1 MSGDETLP
9 TPKVPIIVSAPNIKA
24 FQVDAIPDT
33 GATQT
38 VISWQTAE
46 QHRLKVKKTNIT
58 LYNASKQKMN
68 LKGVTTVQISY
79 GQRKIT
85 VRALVSGNLIDTELV
100 ISWHGMKNLGILPLN
115 FPSPLSETSKAKV
128 RSNKSARK
136 YDELNKPIR
145 ILKNHLDEGG
155 GQLPDKPKEKKIEE
169 TKTPINLHKKADDQ
183 NGQVE
188 TRGHD
193 EEKARPRATLY

>member
-1 MSGDETLP
+1 MIQRPFAVVSQTKVSGDETLP
-9 TPKVPIIVSAPNIKA
+9 TPKVPIIVSAPNIEA

-79 GQRKIT
+79 GQSKIT

-100 ISWHGMKNLGILPLN
+100 ISWHGMQNLGILP
-115 FPSPLSETSKAKV
+115 
-128 RSNKSARK
+128 
-136 YDELNKPIR
+136 
-145 ILKNHLDEGG
+145 
-155 GQLPDKPKEKKIEE
+155 
-169 TKTPINLHKKADDQ
+169 
-183 NGQVE
+183 
-188 TRGHD
+188 
-193 EEKARPRATLY
+193 